1 MLTGKELKE
10 YMKKETLRAVEVNSS
25 IDSWAKSLG
34 INLFPNQL
42 EIMEAILN
50 PSIRNLV
57 VLASRAGGKTF
68 TISVGIVKNSIENKG
83 YRTILTAPKADQS
96 LRIIADGILPLC
108 QNNPSLYNEVDW
120 ERTSKKEFRFK
131 NGSWIRAIGGGETTQ
146 VEGFHCDMLV
156 TDEAHAVSSYV
167 YRVRLQPMNQDS
179 AHQKNIKIGITL
191 YDNHFR
197 ESAHNP
203 KWKVLIYPWEKCPN
217 LFKSNDLT
225 EIDGKKYPT
234 GILEQMPRSLKIK
247 RWPNHPELHTESS
260 TGMSEEDFLTQY
272 EMQWVDTIA
281 GILSQEDQ
289 SKLFG
294 DHEYLYKALP
304 GETYYFG
311 LDFAGGKLIEKGQDR
326 DSTQLVI
333 LRKTPDNVKEVVAC
347 YTWQGDTEE
356 QSKQI
361 INIITKV
368 FPCAFG
374 LADYSSMG
382 ISIVDQFMNANIPIA
397 GVSFKA
403 KEPITGKNYKNA
415 MFDQFLFELRQDRFK
430 YPNINHMLNSNGEA
444 QTEEAQL
451 LNEHF
456 FQWCSLERRK
466 MVGINDEISAP
477 KNSSV
482 HDDAPMACVMAVWA
496 ADKADEEKRELGLFR
511 NSISIARP
519 VFGTSITGRS
529 GMPSGN
535 KSFGFGR

>member
-1 MLTGKELKE
+1 MEIKEAKVIGVKKLNFKE
-10 YMKKETLRAVEVNSS
+10 RVYNFEVKDYHNY
-25 IDSWAKSLG
+25 IANNIKS
-34 INLFPNQL
+34 
-42 EIMEAILN
+42 
-50 PSIRNLV
+50 
-57 VLASRAGGKTF
+57 
-68 TISVGIVKNSIENKG
+68 KN
-83 YRTILTAPKADQS
+83 
-96 LRIIADGILPLC
+96 
-108 QNNPSLYNEVDW
+108 
-120 ERTSKKEFRFK
+120 
-131 NGSWIRAIGGGETTQ
+131 
-146 VEGFHCDMLV
+146 CDLLL

-179 AHQKNIKIGITL
+179 AQQKNIKIGITL

-203 KWKVLIYPWEKCPN
+203 KWTVLRYPWEQCQN

-234 GILEQMPRSLKIK
+234 GILEQMPRSLKMK

-260 TGMSEEDFLTQY
+260 TGMSEEDFKTQY
-272 EMQWVDTIA
+272 EMEWVDTIS
-281 GILSQEDQ
+281 GILSPEDQ
-289 SKLFG
+289 SKFFG
-294 DHEYLYKALP
+294 NHDYLYKGLP
-304 GETYYFG
+304 NETYYFG
-311 LDFAGGKLIEKGQDR
+311 LDFAGGKFIEKGKDR

-333 LRKTPDNVKEVVAC
+333 LRKTAENVKEVVAC

-361 INIITKV
+361 INVITNI
-368 FPCAFG
+368 FPCVFG

-382 ISIVDQFMNANIPIA
+382 ISIVDKFINANIPIA
-397 GVSFKA
+397 GISFKS

-430 YPNINHMLNSNGEA
+430 YPNLNNMLNNGEA

-466 MVGINDEISAP
+466 MIGINDEIAAP

-496 ADKADEEKRELGLFR
+496 ADKADEEKRELGLFKG
-511 NSISIARP
+511 NMSIPKPI
-519 VFGTSITGRS
+519 FGGAITGRS
-529 GMPSGN
+529 NLGRTKG
-535 KSFGFGR
+535 FGFGI